1 LTRVLGVDYGDR
13 HVGLALS
20 DPLRITAQPLASY
33 EMTGREAVDRRFFQ
47 DLVAKHDVG
56 EIVLGH
62 PLRMD
67 GTAGTRSEKTR
78 VFAAWLQKAVD
89 RPVTLFDERLT
100 TRQALKTLEDDRL
113 RGRKKKDW
121 EDRIAAV
128 IILSTYLESKRGT
141 DHGPEAA

>member
-1 LTRVLGVDYGDR
+1 LTRVLGIDYGDR

-20 DPLRITAQPLASY
+20 DPLRFTAQPLASY
-33 EMTGREAVDRRFFQ
+33 ELTGRENVDRKFFQ

-67 GTAGTRSEKTR
+67 GSAGTRSDKTR
-78 VFAAWLQKAVD
+78 AFAVWLERAVG

-100 TRQALKTLEDDRL
+100 TRQALKTLEDEKL

-141 DHGPEAA
+141 DDGPEGS

>member
-1 LTRVLGVDYGDR
+1 MRILGIDYGDR

-20 DPLRITAQPLASY
+20 DPLLITAQPLASY
-33 EMTGREAVDRRFFQ
+33 ELTGRQNVDGKFFQ
-47 DLVAKHDVG
+47 DLVARHDVG

-67 GTAGTRSEKTR
+67 GSAGTRAEKTQA
-78 VFAAWLQKAVD
+78 FAAWLEKAVG
-89 RPVTLFDERLT
+89 RPVTLIDERLT
-100 TRQALKTLEDDRL
+100 TRQALKTLEEEKL

-128 IILSTYLESKRGT
+128 IILSTYLERRRGA
-141 DHGPEAA
+141 DDAPEAD

>member
-1 LTRVLGVDYGDR
+1 MRVLGIDFGDR

-20 DPLRITAQPLASY
+20 DPLLITAQPLGSY
-33 EMTGREAVDRRFFQ
+33 ELTGRENVDRQYFR

-56 EIVLGH
+56 EIVLGN

-67 GTAGTRSEKTR
+67 GSSGTRSEKTR
-78 VFAAWLQKAVD
+78 EFASWLGKAVG
-89 RPVTLFDERLT
+89 RTVVLMDERLT
-100 TRQALKTLEDDRL
+100 TQQALKILDDEKL

-128 IILSTYLESKRGT
+128 IILSTYLERKRGAR
-141 DHGPEAA
+141 DAPETG

>member
-33 EMTGREAVDRRFFQ
+33 EMTGRESVDRQFFQ
-47 DLVAKHDVG
+47 DLVARHDVG

-67 GTAGTRSEKTR
+67 GSAGTRSEKTR
-78 VFAAWLQKAVD
+78 VFAAWLNKAVG
-89 RPVTLFDERLT
+89 RPVTLIDERLT